1 MHSRNTYKLD
11 KNDDVRF
18 LSLLKKIDS
27 RYPIDDKKYS
37 TYFEKIIRR
46 FSSTVD
52 KKGTSEKLTDLVIC
66 MESLLGGKG
75 ASSQKFK
82 QNSAMLLGN
91 NFEERI
97 KIASLMESFY
107 NYRSGQVH
115 VLEEREIKLNGKNI
129 PIEEGLEIMRDYT
142 KRAILKIIVLS
153 QEPEFEELTYMRL
166 IKKIENSIYDSTLQE
181 KFQAIE
187 NKISV

>member
-1 MHSRNTYKLD
+1 
-11 KNDDVRF
+11 
-18 LSLLKKIDS
+18 
-27 RYPIDDKKYS
+27 
-37 TYFEKIIRR
+37 
-46 FSSTVD
+46 
-52 KKGTSEKLTDLVIC
+52 
-66 MESLLGGKG
+66 
-75 ASSQKFK
+75 
-82 QNSAMLLGN
+82 
-91 NFEERI
+91 
-97 KIASLMESFY
+97 MESFY

-115 VLEEREIKLNGKNI
+115 VLEEREILLNGKNI
-129 PIEEGLEIMRDYT
+129 PIEKGLEIMRDYT